1 MAAVDN
7 AGIRNILEG
16 SHSKGCKLSLHNT
29 GMGQREKLAGHL
41 QGLGEPRGQ
50 GGGGGGGRAEKGN
63 EGKDDGNSINWRL
76 GKLIGNQLNTAVGL
90 DRETYQVFQVLGS
103 VVLFNMHVAGQAKY
117 TCSCECGT

>member
-50 GGGGGGGRAEKGN
+50 GGGGGGTAEKGN
-63 EGKDDGNSINWRL
+63 AGKEEGKTRIWRL
-76 GKLIGNQLNTAVGL
+76 AKLIGYHIYTSVCL